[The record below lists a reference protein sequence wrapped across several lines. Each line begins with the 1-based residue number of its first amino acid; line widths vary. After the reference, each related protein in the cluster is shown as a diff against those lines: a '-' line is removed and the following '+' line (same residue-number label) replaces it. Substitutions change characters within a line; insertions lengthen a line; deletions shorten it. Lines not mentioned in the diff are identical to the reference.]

1 MPKVKCAE
9 CNYRSY
15 TRLDDKAI
23 YSHLSGK
30 DTLCRDVIGIYP
42 MLPDETTN
50 ILMPDFDD
58 EDWQKDVSAVRDI
71 CNEYNIP
78 CCVERSRS
86 GAGAHL
92 WIFFETPVT
101 AAMARKLG
109 SGLLTEAMKKRH
121 EISFGSYDRMFSNQD
136 TMPSDGFG
144 NLIALSLHKQAV
156 LRVNSV
162 FVDENF
168 IPYPDQWEYL
178 SCIQKVSEEDVICLI
193 NALCKKSELGE
204 LYSEEIA
211 EKPWELKPDNISEIS
226 FPNNLNIIISNMIY
240 IPKNGIAQNGLN
252 RIKRLAGFKN
262 PEFYKAQAMHM
273 STYGKP
279 RIISLANENE
289 EYINMLIKSDEQI
302 VANGIYFKMVTKNN
316 GSTYSNKIKR
326 LLTFHSIEHSVKNK
340 LNHSFVVI
348 DGKTVWYS
356 SSEIFNTSNE
366 DNYVLMI
373 EDDVLAGELTAQ
385 LE

>member
-1 MPKVKCAE
+1 
-9 CNYRSY
+9 
-15 TRLDDKAI
+15 
-23 YSHLSGK
+23 
-30 DTLCRDVIGIYP
+30 
-42 MLPDETTN
+42 
-50 ILMPDFDD
+50 
-58 EDWQKDVSAVRDI
+58 
-71 CNEYNIP
+71 
-78 CCVERSRS
+78 
-86 GAGAHL
+86 
-92 WIFFETPVT
+92 
-101 AAMARKLG
+101 
-109 SGLLTEAMKKRH
+109 
-121 EISFGSYDRMFSNQD
+121 
-136 TMPSDGFG
+136 
-144 NLIALSLHKQAV
+144 
-156 LRVNSV
+156 
-162 FVDENF
+162 
-168 IPYPDQWEYL
+168 
-178 SCIQKVSEEDVICLI
+178 
-193 NALCKKSELGE
+193 
-204 LYSEEIA
+204 
-211 EKPWELKPDNISEIS
+211 
-226 FPNNLNIIISNMIY
+226 
-240 IPKNGIAQNGLN
+240 
-252 RIKRLAGFKN
+252 
-262 PEFYKAQAMHM
+262 M